1 MELEEIIKQ
10 VNSLPFV
17 EYDIT
22 MCNNKNCPLKDNCHR
37 YLMCQ
42 TYKAD
47 TRKDKPRF
55 FDLYTGGAEN
65 CTLFWEAKE
74 FKL

>member
-1 MELEEIIKQ
+1 MTLEDIIKK
-10 VNSLPFV
+10 VNAMPFM

-22 MCNNKNCPLKDNCHR
+22 MCNNNDCPRKEECHR

-55 FDLYTGGAEN
+55 VTMYKGNSKDCA
-65 CTLFWEAKE
+65 LFWKH
-74 FKL
+74 

>member
-1 MELEEIIKQ
+1 MTLEDIIKE

-22 MCNNKNCPLKDNCHR
+22 MCSNKDCPRKEECHR

-42 TYKAD
+42 AHKAD
-47 TRKDKPRF
+47 TRKDKPKFLTMYKGLSESCTF
-55 FDLYTGGAEN
+55 F
-65 CTLFWEAKE
+65 WKH
-74 FKL
+74 KK